1 MANMRSIRN
10 RIKSIESTRQ
20 ITRSMRMV
28 AASKLRKTQEQWM
41 KVSEFA
47 ALSREVLARLCES
60 ADTLR
65 HPLLLPRAEGALVLV
80 LFVGNRGL
88 CGTYNSALI
97 HAAEERIAAADGAVE
112 LVVCGRWG
120 RDQIASLGVPVRRSF
135 DEISDTP
142 SVEQAAALAD
152 YLRELYLSGGARSV
166 ELLFEQYCSALSQ
179 KPCCLPLL
187 PLGSE
192 AQRCGNGLIFEP
204 DADTLLEELSA
215 LVLQSS
221 VYATMLEAK
230 TGEHTARMTAMS
242 AASDNTDE
250 LIAKLTLQ
258 LNHARQA
265 AITTEI
271 AEIVGGSNALNQ
283 NEGGASWKK
292 A

>member
-1 MANMRSIRN
+1 MRAIRN
-10 RIKSIESTRQ
+10 RIRSIESTRQ

-28 AASKLRKTQEQWM
+28 AASKLRKTQERWL
-41 KVSEFA
+41 KIRDFA
-47 ALSREVLARLCES
+47 ALSREVLQRLCES
-60 ADTLR
+60 MDAPR
-65 HPLLLPRAEGALVLV
+65 EPLLQTREEGPLVLV

-88 CGTYNSALI
+88 CGTYNSALVK
-97 HAAEERIAAADGAVE
+97 AAEERIAAEEGEVK

-120 RDQIASLGVPVRRSF
+120 REQIAALGVELLQCF
-135 DEISDTP
+135 DEIDDTP
-142 SVEQAAALAD
+142 TAEQAKTLANF
-152 YLRELYLSGGARSV
+152 LRELFLSGGARCV
-166 ELLFEQYCSALSQ
+166 ELMYEQYCSALSQ
-179 KPCCLPLL
+179 KPRCLPLL
-187 PLGSE
+187 PLQSAGERHESE
-192 AQRCGNGLIFEP
+192 LIFEP
-204 DADTLLEELSA
+204 DADTLLAELSS

-221 VYATMLEAK
+221 VYATLLEAK